1 MTSNT
6 NRWRTIDIVIAS
18 IIAVA
23 FGVIFWAW
31 NLLWSGHRG
40 ARSPSSRRRRRCSTA
55 SG

>member
-1 MTSNT
+1 MN

-31 NLLWSGHRG
+31 NG
-40 ARSPSSRRRRRCSTA
+40 SR
-55 SG
+55 

>member
-1 MTSNT
+1 MN

-31 NLLWSGHRG
+31 NALWGATTAAFATRWGCLLVLLV
-40 ARSPSSRRRRRCSTA
+40 PT
-55 SG
+55 

>member
-1 MTSNT
+1 MN

-31 NLLWSGHRG
+31 NLLWNGPADAIPG
-40 ARSPSSRRRRRCSTA
+40 DADEPRRVWDEHPDS
-55 SG
+55 